1 MIDAIREKTLKRL
14 FDYITQDFEIWKRVQ
29 RPFSKLCHKDGLFI
43 KKKKKETTERSL
55 DRTYF
60 KPNVVIKVCLFPQAR
75 S

>member
-14 FDYITQDFEIWKRVQ
+14 FDYTRILRFENA
-29 RPFSKLCHKDGLFI
+29 FSDLFQNYAI
-43 KKKKKETTERSL
+43 KMDYLSKKKKETTERSL

>member
-14 FDYITQDFEIWKRVQ
+14 SDYITQDFEISRSATF
-29 RPFSKLCHKDGLFI
+29 FSNYAIKMDYLS
-43 KKKKKETTERSL
+43 KKKKKDTTERSL